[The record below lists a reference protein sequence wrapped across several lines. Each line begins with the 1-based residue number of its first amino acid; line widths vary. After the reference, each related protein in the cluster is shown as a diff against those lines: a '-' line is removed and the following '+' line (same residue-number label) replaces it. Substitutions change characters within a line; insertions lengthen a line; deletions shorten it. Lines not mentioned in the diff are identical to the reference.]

1 MGDILVKD
9 IYLKRLFGHFSNLAE
24 HALRPYEPTPAHLK
38 KRLLL
43 PLCEDIS
50 ELLKIGTKN
59 DFHEALTGISEI
71 CKKIILEKVLS

>member
-1 MGDILVKD
+1 MVKD

-24 HALRPYEPTPAHLK
+24 HAIRPYEPTPAHLK

-50 ELLKIGTKN
+50 ELLKAGTKN
-59 DFHEALTGISEI
+59 DFQEAFTGLSEI
-71 CKKIILEKVLS
+71 CGKKLLKESA